1 MNPALFKYGLLQ
13 ILQLTFILL
22 EISELCFSHQPE
34 NLAIAKRQ
42 LYNREQMFLKSQ
54 PMSENLRNFIDR
66 FRKSSKIS
74 REKRGVLDENQVYII
89 QDGHLVPLQKA
100 KKEENSNVNG
110 FTVVPLV
117 VPIKEEKKK
126 SIKTRT

>member
-1 MNPALFKYGLLQ
+1 MNPASFKYGLLK
-13 ILQLTFILL
+13 ILQLSVILL
-22 EISELCFSHQPE
+22 GILELCFCHQEE
-34 NLAIAKRQ
+34 NLALAKRQ
-42 LYNREQMFLKSQ
+42 LYNREQNFLKNQ
-54 PMSENLRNFIDR
+54 PMSENLRNFIDKS
-66 FRKSSKIS
+66 RKN

-89 QDGHLVPLQKA
+89 QNGHLVPLQKA
-100 KKEENSNVNG
+100 KKEENNHHTG